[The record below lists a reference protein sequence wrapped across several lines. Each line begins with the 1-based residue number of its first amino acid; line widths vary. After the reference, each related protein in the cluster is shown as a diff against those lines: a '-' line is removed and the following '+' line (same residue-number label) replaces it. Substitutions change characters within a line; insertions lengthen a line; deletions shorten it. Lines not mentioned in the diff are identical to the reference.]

1 MAIQTDLIVSKTIPL
16 TAYAGAEGSIVI
28 DAPRKKAAY
37 LIGVRIVRASGTA
50 TTYQLRLGE
59 AASWTDGDINEFYT
73 GTLTA
78 AGTKTWEVL
87 AQPVPFVR
95 DADGEIHYRLD
106 VDAGADNVVA
116 MKLYF
121 VLAAGA

>member
-1 MAIQTDLIVSKTIPL
+1 MISNDLIISKTLSL
-16 TAYAGAEGSIVI
+16 TSYAGAEGSIVI
-28 DAPRKKAAY
+28 DVPRKKACY

-59 AASWTDGDINEFYT
+59 AATWTNGDINEFYT

-78 AGTKTWEVL
+78 VGTKTWEVL
-87 AQPVPFVR
+87 AQPVPFVA
-95 DADGEIHYRLD
+95 DATGKIYYRLD

-116 MKLYF
+116 IKFYF
-121 VLAAGA
+121 LMASGA